1 MNQKLGKKQLIY
13 ASCMLFSIFFGAGN
27 MIFPP
32 NLGQQAGTQ
41 APLAMLGFIIT
52 DAGLAVLGI
61 LAVVMAGNSMDDLIG
76 RAGRRIGVFLTAAVY
91 LLLGPLF
98 ALPRTGSVSFEIGVV
113 PFLSEESSRFVPMV
127 IYTAIFFAVTFFFSL
142 RPTKIID
149 IVGKIMSPL
158 LLLSILIIFV
168 GALINPLGPVV
179 ESSVTYANGPFIEG
193 LLQGYLALD
202 GFAALVF
209 AIIIIDIFREKG
221 VQTHREMVRYTLIV
235 GIIAVVLLCLVYS
248 ALCMVGAQTSS
259 MEAFANGGVLLNYAV
274 YQLFGRWGNVILG
287 AAVVLACLT
296 TSIGLTTSFGNYFAK
311 MFPRIPY
318 RRIIAVVCV
327 FTWAVSNVGLNTLL
341 DTVLPLLVVLY
352 PLVTVLVLL
361 SFFDRFWRG
370 RTEVYALS
378 MLFSLAFS
386 IFDGCKTAGIGLGGL
401 TDWVMQLPLASL
413 GIGWVLPAAVGFI
426 IGLSPIGRKLG
437 EKVRAGTGR

>member
-1 MNQKLGKKQLIY
+1 MNQKLSTKQLIY
-13 ASCMLFSIFFGAGN
+13 ASFMLFSIFFGAGN

-41 APLAMLGFIIT
+41 APLALLGFIIT

-76 RAGRRIGVFLTAAVY
+76 RAGRKLGVFLTAAVY

-98 ALPRTGSVSFEIGVV
+98 ALPRTGSVSFEIGAV
-113 PFLSEESSRFVPMV
+113 PFLPEDSSRFVPML
-127 IYTAIFFAVTFFFSL
+127 IYTAIFFAVTYLFSL
-142 RPTKIID
+142 KPTKIID
-149 IVGKIMSPL
+149 IVGKVMSPL
-158 LLLSILIIFV
+158 LLLSIAVIFV
-168 GALINPLGPVV
+168 GALLNPLGPIV

-209 AIIIIDIFREKG
+209 AIIVIDIFREKG
-221 VQTHREMVRYTLIV
+221 VQDHKQMVHYTVVV
-235 GIIAVVLLCLVYS
+235 GIISVVLLCLVYG

-259 MEAFANGGVLLNYAV
+259 MEAFSNGGVLLNYAV
-274 YQLFGRWGNVILG
+274 HQLFGKWGNVILG

-311 MFPRIPY
+311 LFPNISY
-318 RRIIAVVCV
+318 RKIITVVCL
-327 FTWAVSNVGLNTLL
+327 FTWAVSNVGLDTLL
-341 DTVLPLLVVLY
+341 NTVLPLLVVLY

-361 SFFDRFWRG
+361 SFFDRFWHG

-386 IFDGCKTAGIGLGGL
+386 IFDGCKTAKIELGGL

-413 GIGWVLPAAVGFI
+413 GIGWVLPAAVGFV
-426 IGLSPIGRKLG
+426 IGISPLGRKLG
-437 EKVRAGTGR
+437 EKMRAKAKQ

>member
-1 MNQKLGKKQLIY
+1 
-13 ASCMLFSIFFGAGN
+13 
-27 MIFPP
+27 
-32 NLGQQAGTQ
+32 
-41 APLAMLGFIIT
+41 MLGFIIT

-113 PFLSEESSRFVPMV
+113 PFLSEDSSRFVPMV